1 MINAKSQCT
10 PMLNSHN
17 LARSTMMLSINM
29 KYVLLV
35 MVKVTSI
42 TSIDIRTYTQEV
54 IHFSFSQ
61 LFVSFVC
68 DFLSLRSRS
77 FFPFVSCIYYFLNM
91 LRHCNAYVL
100 FYVLVVGMYFSTS
113 IPGNYQCV
121 CYNFVSFISRISTA
135 SSCLISNV
143 GCYRSYRRTT
153 TTTTTTTEP
162 PQTYKDE
169 LTAKSGL
176 STFGI
181 IAIIFTII
189 VFALAF
195 YYGVMCYPLLCRN
208 DKKYRFMDVSSTIT
222 AATSRSIQSIENYP
236 VDQKHH
242 HQLA

>member
-1 MINAKSQCT
+1 
-10 PMLNSHN
+10 
-17 LARSTMMLSINM
+17 
-29 KYVLLV
+29 
-35 MVKVTSI
+35 
-42 TSIDIRTYTQEV
+42 
-54 IHFSFSQ
+54 
-61 LFVSFVC
+61 
-68 DFLSLRSRS
+68 
-77 FFPFVSCIYYFLNM
+77 M
-91 LRHCNAYVL
+91 LRHCNAYAL
-100 FYVLVVGMYFSTS
+100 FYVLVVGMYYFNSMKLS
-113 IPGNYQCV
+113 MCMIQ
-121 CYNFVSFISRISTA
+121 FRIFYLTYLTA